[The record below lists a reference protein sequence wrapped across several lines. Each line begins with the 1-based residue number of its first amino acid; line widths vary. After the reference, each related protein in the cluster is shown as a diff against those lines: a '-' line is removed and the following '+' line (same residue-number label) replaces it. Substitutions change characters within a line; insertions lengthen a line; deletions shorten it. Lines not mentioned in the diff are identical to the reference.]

1 MFWIILSRRDCIVKS
16 SERTIT
22 YSGNYIALTRNELIE
37 NVKLQMKES
46 RFKHVLRVE
55 KAALN
60 LAEKN
65 QVKLEK
71 ASIAALTHD
80 YAKEF
85 NDEKMIKMIKEE
97 NLDSNMIPFGNNIWH
112 GPCGA
117 YIVRK
122 ELGVTDEEILNAIRN
137 HTTGAPKMS
146 LLEQI
151 IYVADYIEENR
162 AFPGVEEARKLA
174 ENHLSDA
181 VGYEA
186 KHTLSYLIESNKL
199 VFPKAIDTYNAWAAK

>member
-1 MFWIILSRRDCIVKS
+1 MKS

-46 RFKHVLRVE
+46 RFQHVLRVE
-55 KAALN
+55 KAALK

-65 QVKLEK
+65 HVELEK

-85 NDEKMIKMIKEE
+85 NDEEMKTIIKEG
-97 NLDSNMIPFGNNIWH
+97 NLDSSMIPFGNNIWH

-122 ELGVTDEEILNAIRN
+122 KLGVTDEEILNAIRN
-137 HTTGAPKMS
+137 HTTGAPEMS
-146 LLEQI
+146 VLEQI

-162 AFPGVEEARKLA
+162 VFPGVEEARKLA
-174 ENHLSDA
+174 ANHLSDA
-181 VGYEA
+181 VAYETE
-186 KHTLSYLIESNKL
+186 HTLVYLIESNKL
-199 VFPKAIDTYNAWAAK
+199 VYPKAIDTYNVWVAK